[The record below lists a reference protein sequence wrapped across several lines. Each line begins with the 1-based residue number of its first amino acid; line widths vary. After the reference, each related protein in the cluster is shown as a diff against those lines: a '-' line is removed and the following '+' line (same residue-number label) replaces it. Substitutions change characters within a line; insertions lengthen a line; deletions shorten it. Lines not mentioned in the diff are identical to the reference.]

1 MDDGVAAMAKIDP
14 QASGIGRA
22 VAAEDAVPEAGGSG
36 VWRERDAV
44 GVGVG
49 GGAPHDDELVVL
61 DGALRI
67 VEVNDRA
74 ARSAGVS
81 AAALVGMS
89 VFDAE
94 GIARGERFA
103 SAVRRAHA
111 ARSHERVEIER
122 GSAGAVVEVRLF
134 PTGDGLTMVV
144 SDVTEQRRAER
155 ELRDSEERYRAL
167 VESQAEMLCR
177 FRTDGTILFVNS
189 VYARAR
195 GTTAER
201 MIGQN
206 FWEFVAEG
214 DREGVRAMLMSL
226 TPEAP
231 EVRIENRFET
241 AEGVRWTMW
250 TNRGLRFDAS
260 GAVIEAQS
268 TGIDITARRLAEDA
282 QRRSESRWR
291 MLVELSDAT
300 RAHTDPRKIVQTAM
314 RVLRE
319 MLGADRC
326 VWAEV
331 EPDEEHFTF
340 EGGDSR
346 AGLPELTGRYA
357 VSAFG
362 SAAAERLK
370 QGESFVC
377 SDSNDLPRGA
387 DREAYRATGIR
398 ALIAAP
404 MHRRGCLVAGLGVHM
419 LSPRRWTDQ
428 EIELVEAV
436 AERCWESVERA
447 RAEEALRESDRR
459 LRQITRGLDA
469 VFYVTEFP
477 GPSVTYVSSGTQR
490 LWGVDPRT
498 VCDDPASWAR
508 RIHPDDAPGVAGAFE
523 SFLRGEGVFDEE
535 YRIRLDDGIERWVRD
550 RATIA
555 ERMPS
560 GEVRRVTG
568 IAEDITERRRIQ
580 MALRE
585 SDHRYRVLFDSID
598 QGFCVAEMI
607 FDADGKP
614 VDYKII
620 EGNPAFTTLTGLRPS
635 TERTVFETLPG
646 LERWWVETYGRVA
659 LTGEPARFEN
669 HAAAMG
675 KWFDVYAFRF
685 GDASRR
691 QVAIF
696 FKDVTERKRV
706 DAELA
711 MHRAHLEKLV
721 EERTAELEESHR
733 RLRGSERMAAL
744 GTLSAGLGHDMGN
757 ILMPIRVRL
766 DTLASLDLPEAAMNE
781 VRGIRDLAEYLRRL
795 AVGLRQLAVSP
806 VPGAESECTPMGEW
820 WSEAEGVLRNALP
833 RGVSLRAE
841 IADADAC
848 VRMSRPSLT
857 QALFNLVQNAG
868 DATVAVGGGSVTVSA
883 GREGEMAVLRVSDR
897 GVGMNDEVKRRCM
910 EPFFTTKTR
919 GISTGLGL
927 ALVHGLVQ
935 EARGTVELDSEPGRG
950 TTFTLRLP
958 LAESDAATPER
969 RTASVRIGDART
981 RALVVA
987 ELARA
992 GVDAVE
998 SAATDGESGGLL
1010 VVDEPG
1016 VRAEDRGASRVIVV
1030 ERGAALQRV
1039 RSAIR
1044 EALGLEPHGGS

>member
-1 MDDGVAAMAKIDP
+1 
-14 QASGIGRA
+14 
-22 VAAEDAVPEAGGSG
+22 VPGAGT
-36 VWRERDAV
+36 A
-44 GVGVG
+44 
-49 GGAPHDDELVVL
+49 HDDELVML

-74 ARSAGVS
+74 ALAAGMSRS
-81 AAALVGMS
+81 ALVGMS
-89 VFDAE
+89 VFDAA

-103 SAVRRAHA
+103 SAVRRAHE
-111 ARSHERVEIER
+111 ARSHERVELVR
-122 GSAGAVVEVRLF
+122 DGTGAVVEVRLF

-155 ELRDSEERYRAL
+155 ALRDSEERYRAL

-177 FRTDGTILFVNS
+177 FRTDGTILFVNGA
-189 VYARAR
+189 YARAR
-195 GTTAER
+195 GMTAER

-231 EVRIENRFET
+231 EIQIENRFET

-250 TNRGLRFDAS
+250 TNRALRFDAS
-260 GAVIEAQS
+260 GVVVEAQS
-268 TGIDITARRLAEDA
+268 MGIEITARRTAEEA
-282 QRRSESRWR
+282 LRRSESRWR

-300 RAHTDPRKIVQTAM
+300 RAHTDPRKIVRTAM

-319 MLGADRC
+319 ILGADRC

-331 EPDEEHFTF
+331 APDEDHFTF

-346 AGLPELTGRYA
+346 ADLPELTGRYA

-362 SAAAERLK
+362 EAAAERLK
-370 QGESFVC
+370 AGAAFVC
-377 SDSNDLPRGA
+377 DDSHELPRGA

-419 LSPRRWTDQ
+419 LSPRRWT
-428 EIELVEAV
+428 EHEVELVQAV

-459 LRQITRGLDA
+459 LGQITRGLDA

-477 GPSVTYVSSGTQR
+477 GPNVTYVSSGTQR
-490 LWGVDPRT
+490 LWGIDPRT
-498 VCDDPASWAR
+498 VCDDPGSWPR

-523 SFLRGEGVFDEE
+523 AFVRGEGVFDEE
-535 YRIRLDDGIERWVRD
+535 YRIRLDDGSERWVRD

-555 ERMPS
+555 DRTPD
-560 GEVRRVTG
+560 GGVRRVTG

-585 SDHRYRVLFDSID
+585 SDHRYHVLFDSID

-607 FDADGKP
+607 FDADGNP

-635 TERTVFETLPG
+635 PDRTVVESLPG

-669 HAAAMG
+669 HAAPMG

-685 GDASRR
+685 GDASRG

-706 DAELA
+706 EAELA

-733 RLRGSERMAAL
+733 RLRMSERMAAL

-766 DTLASLDLPEAAMNE
+766 DTLASLDLSEAAMDE

-806 VPGAESECTPMGEW
+806 VPGAQSECTPLGEW

-833 RGVSLRAE
+833 RGVLLRAE
-841 IADADAC
+841 IAHADAC
-848 VRMSRPSLT
+848 VRMSRAAMT
-857 QALFNLVQNAG
+857 QAMFNLVQNAG
-868 DATVAVGGGSVTVSA
+868 DATMAVGGGSVTVWA
-883 GREGEMAVLRVSDR
+883 GREGEMVVLRVADR
-897 GVGMNDEVKRRCM
+897 GVGMSEEVQRRCM

-935 EARGTVELDSEPGRG
+935 EAQGAVELDSEPGGG

-958 LAESDAATPER
+958 LSETDAAAPAQ
-969 RTASVRIGDART
+969 RTAVVRIGDART

-987 ELARA
+987 ELARL
-992 GVDAVE
+992 GVDALE
-998 SAATDGESGGLL
+998 GAATECESGGVV
-1010 VVDEPG
+1010 VVDEAG
-1016 VRAEDRGASRVIVV
+1016 AQAEDRGASRVIVI

-1039 RSAIR
+1039 RSTLR
-1044 EALGLEPHGGS
+1044 EAMGVEPHGE